1 MMWKKHMVR
10 MLMPLWV
17 SAFIFGGAGSALAYC
32 EEYLKEDAQDFELTR
47 ICASSI
53 GQPFYRIVQHI
64 YGEGSSLM
72 FAFAPRSRKLLCHQ
86 YELKNE
92 FYENCTNYGVNF
104 FPDSF
109 KGKKFRVT
117 MLELSELEPADIEK
131 LYAGRNLFQYPEI
144 VEQVTVDNCFAVI
157 GSDDKIRI
165 GYSEESIIEMSR
177 YLIGM
182 ETFISA
188 DKSVLK

>member
-1 MMWKKHMVR
+1 MVK
-10 MLMPLWV
+10 MLMPFWV
-17 SAFIFGGAGSALAYC
+17 SAFIFGGGGSALAYC
-32 EEYLKEDAQDFELTR
+32 EEYLKEDAQNFELTR

-53 GQPFYRIVQHI
+53 GRPFYRIVQHI
-64 YGEGSSLM
+64 YDEGASLM

-109 KGKKFRVT
+109 KGKKFHVT
-117 MLELSELEPADIEK
+117 MLELSELELEDIDK
-131 LYAGRNLFQYPEI
+131 LYAGRNLFKYPDMAEL
-144 VEQVTVDNCFAVI
+144 VSVDNCFVVV
-157 GSDDKIRI
+157 GSDDKIHI
-165 GYSEESIIEMSR
+165 GYFEESIIEMSQC
-177 YLIGM
+177 LIEM

-188 DKSVLK
+188 NKSVLK